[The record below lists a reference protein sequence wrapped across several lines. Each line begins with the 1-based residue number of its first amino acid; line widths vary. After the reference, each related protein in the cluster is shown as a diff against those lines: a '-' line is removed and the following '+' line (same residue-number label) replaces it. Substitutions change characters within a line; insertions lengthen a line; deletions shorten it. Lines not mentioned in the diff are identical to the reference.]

1 MRRNE
6 EDIEKAN
13 MIESKKKQADEEN
26 FSKE

>member
-6 EDIEKAN
+6 EDIAKAN
-13 MIESKKKQADEEN
+13 MIESLKKQADEEI